1 MASSKNISLVK
12 RVGPLAI
19 SHLWLFQRVL
29 LLGAG
34 ALMLVNMYL
43 IFMWAPTEAVMGHVQ
58 RIFYIHVP
66 LAWLS
71 FLAFFVVFVGS
82 VLYLWKR
89 NSAWDML
96 ASSAAEIGVVFT
108 TLVLITGPIWA
119 KPVWGIWWT
128 WDVRLTT
135 TLVLWLIYVGYL
147 MLRAYSDNRS
157 QGATYSA
164 VLGVVGFID
173 VPIVY
178 YAVNWWETQHQR
190 LVIGAGTLETSEL
203 NGNMRI
209 TLYFSLLAFIFL
221 FSYLMWDRMTMK
233 RTEEDLRSAKYSAR
247 LTNLSDVRG

>member
-1 MASSKNISLVK
+1 MASKKNSSLVK
-12 RVGPLAI
+12 RAGPTAI
-19 SHLWLFQRVL
+19 SHLWLFQLVL
-29 LLGAG
+29 LLAAG
-34 ALMLVNMYL
+34 GLMLVNMYL
-43 IFMWAPTEAVMGHVQ
+43 IFMWSPTEAVMGHVQ
-58 RIFYIHVP
+58 RIFYLHVP

-89 NSAWDML
+89 NSIWDML
-96 ASSAAEIGVVFT
+96 ASSAAEVGVVFT

-157 QGATYSA
+157 QAATYSA

-190 LVIGAGTLETSEL
+190 LVIGVGTLETSGL
-203 NGNMRI
+203 NENMRI

-221 FSYLMWDRMTMK
+221 FSYLMWERMTMK
-233 RTEEDLRSAKYSAR
+233 RIEEDLRDAKYSAR